1 MKKKFNVKLIV
12 VLIVICLIA
21 IAGVILFFTT
31 DIFRTKRSA
40 FFRYFNQ
47 IPDVLKVV
55 ETKDFDK
62 YNQKKDVSP
71 YERKANISIQ
81 SSSNIANSNI
91 LDKVNFKIDE
101 KRDAKKEK
109 TYIDFSFL
117 NGNQTISNINL
128 IRNKNTI
135 GIYNED
141 ISNAYIT
148 ANNGDFKRIAN
159 DFWIEDVTIFPNE
172 IRNVG
177 IKKIIE
183 TSKIE
188 KNHIL
193 ECVNIIKNRVPQTA
207 YSKEAKQKV
216 IIKDK
221 GYGAQPYKLTL
232 SEEENAQL
240 QILLLEKISK
250 DSILM
255 DYITSKFKY
264 FNMSD
269 EYTSINDLNNLI
281 TKKIQE
287 LKNSSKGVGKL
298 EIIVYE
304 YKQKNIKTEII
315 SGNNKIVIEHL
326 KKDNNEI
333 STFSIND
340 NKIEVSYID
349 GKYLLAYENTSEV
362 NKKRI
367 QIEYN
372 QVGSINENNIR
383 NNMTIVYTSGI
394 KSITY
399 LYNDSVEFK
408 DEINDIKDFNDK
420 ENVLLNDYKDDEI
433 KEFAKSLKRK
443 INEVYINKGALI
455 GINLDPLF
463 IV

>member
-1 MKKKFNVKLIV
+1 MRKKVNVKLIV
-12 VLIVICLIA
+12 VLIIICLIA
-21 IAGVILFFTT
+21 IAGIILFFTT

-47 IPDVLKVV
+47 IPDALKVV
-55 ETKDFDK
+55 ETTEFDR

-71 YERKANISIQ
+71 YERKADITIQ
-81 SSSNIANSNI
+81 NSSNIANSNI

-109 TYIDFSFL
+109 TSIDFSIL
-117 NGNQTISNINL
+117 NGNQTISNINM
-128 IRNKNTI
+128 IRNKNTF

-141 ISNAYIT
+141 VSNAYIT
-148 ANNGDFKRIAN
+148 VNNENLKRIAS
-159 DFWIEDVTIFPNE
+159 DFGIENTTIFPNE
-172 IRNVG
+172 IRNIG
-177 IKKIIE
+177 INKILE

-207 YSKEAKQKV
+207 YSKEGKQKV

-221 GYGAQPYKLTL
+221 GYGAQAYKLTL

-255 DYITSKFKY
+255 DYLTSKFKY

-269 EYTSINDLNNLI
+269 EYTSINDLNNVI
-281 TKKIQE
+281 TNKIQE
-287 LKNSSKGVGKL
+287 LKKSSKGVGKL
-298 EIIVYE
+298 EITVYE
-304 YKQKNIKTEII
+304 YKQKNIKTEIV

-340 NKIEVSYID
+340 NKIEVNHID
-349 GKYLLAYENTSEV
+349 GKYILAYENTSEV

-367 QIEYN
+367 QIEYSQEGN
-372 QVGSINENNIR
+372 VKENNIR
-383 NNMTIVYTSGI
+383 NNMTILYTSGI
-394 KSITY
+394 KTITY

-408 DEINDIKDFNDK
+408 DEITDIKDFNDK
-420 ENVLLNDYKDDEI
+420 EKLLLNDYQDDEI

-443 INEVYINKGALI
+443 INEVYINKGASI

-463 IV
+463 IL